1 MKFLFD
7 DESFS
12 CETLRAAGFALYGGA
27 DLGQVLV
34 TAGAITG
41 GDEASWHRAS
51 KATAERP
58 QDTGER
64 AIVATEAD
72 VRDFL
77 PVSAGAVVK

>member
-12 CETLRAAGFALYGGA
+12 CETPRAAGFALYGGA

-34 TAGAITG
+34 TAGPITG
-41 GDEASWHRAS
+41 GDEASWRRAW
-51 KATAERP
+51 KASAERP

-72 VRDFL
+72 VRDFV
-77 PVSAGAVVK
+77 PVSTGAVLK